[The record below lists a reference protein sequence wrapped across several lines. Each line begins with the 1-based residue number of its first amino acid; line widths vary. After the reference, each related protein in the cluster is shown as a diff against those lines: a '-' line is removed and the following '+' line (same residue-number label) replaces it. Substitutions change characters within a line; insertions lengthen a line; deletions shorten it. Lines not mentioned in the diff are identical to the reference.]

1 MTEEIL
7 KNMLIKKLNKI
18 INEKAKLHFTDVEKI
33 SIKYE
38 NGQFF
43 YLVDTGAQ
51 IEKRILNI

>member
-1 MTEEIL
+1 MTDEIL

-38 NGQFF
+38 NGQFY
-43 YLVDTGAQ
+43 YLVDTGTQ